1 MIYWFVGWFISVS
14 PNKLY
19 VRKTLSELFSALFPM
34 PVSILLMNEWIGQ
47 CTKMRMY
54 SHILFQG

>member
-1 MIYWFVGWFISVS
+1 MILKMVYFMIYWFVGWFISVS

-34 PVSILLMNEWIGQ
+34 PVSILLMNE
-47 CTKMRMY
+47 
-54 SHILFQG
+54 